1 MVQPMSETTHFGD
14 RTVRTAEKPRLV
26 QGLFGAVADNY
37 DLMNDLMSAGVH
49 RLWKDEFVADARPR
63 AGETM
68 LDVAGGTGDVALRL
82 LAAAPGS
89 RVTVLDLTPAMLA
102 RGRDRAL
109 DAGVLDGLD
118 FVAGDAEKL
127 PVASASI
134 DLFTIAFG
142 LRNVARPI
150 LALKEAARVLK
161 PGGRFLCLEFSH
173 VTIPGLDRLYDL
185 YSDAM
190 LPALGR
196 LVAGNEGAYRY
207 LVESI
212 RRFPRQ
218 PDLARLMGEAG
229 LGRPRW
235 RNLAGGIAAIHSAW
249 RL

>member
-1 MVQPMSETTHFGD
+1 MAETTHFGD
-14 RTVRTAEKPRLV
+14 RTVPTAEKPRLV
-26 QGLFGAVADNY
+26 QGLFDSVADNY
-37 DLMNDLMSAGVH
+37 DLMNDLMSGGVH
-49 RLWKDEFVADARPR
+49 RLWKDEFVAQAAPR

-68 LDVAGGTGDVALRL
+68 LDVAGGTGDIALRL
-82 LAAAPGS
+82 LARAPGA

-109 DAGVLDGLD
+109 DHGVLAGLD
-118 FVAGDAEKL
+118 FVAGDAERL
-127 PVASASI
+127 PIASASI